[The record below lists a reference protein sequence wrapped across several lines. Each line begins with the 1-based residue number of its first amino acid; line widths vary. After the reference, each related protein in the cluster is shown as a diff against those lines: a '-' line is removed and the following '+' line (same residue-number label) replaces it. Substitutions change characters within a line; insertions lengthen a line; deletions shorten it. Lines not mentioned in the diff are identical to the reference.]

1 MEMEMPKPG
10 YKVITVSEEIADLLD
25 RLKSKYKRTGIKIL
39 RDALLLYDNVME
51 LAKNLDPKD

>member
-1 MEMEMPKPG
+1 MLGVEVPKPG

-51 LAKNLDPKD
+51 LAKNLED